1 MQVRDAA
8 LLASG
13 KCAASFPEEC
23 RSSLPELCKLWTGHL
38 DDNIPSVRADAAAA
52 LGDALQAYKQ
62 ELLEQLLPLI
72 RHASFCRCMANCAGN
87 SAVEVMLQPLSGIHC
102 RPRSGACSCCRS
114 SRRHL
119 FASTYAAY
127 AQH

>member
-23 RSSLPELCKLWTGHL
+23 RASLPELYKLWTAHL

-52 LGDALQAYKQ
+52 LGDALHAYKQ
-62 ELLEQLLPLI
+62 ELLEQLLPLTRYWALCNNNCSLCTAPCDDI
-72 RHASFCRCMANCAGN
+72 ISHPAQILVQAALDHAD
-87 SAVEVMLQPLSGIHC
+87 
-102 RPRSGACSCCRS
+102 
-114 SRRHL
+114 
-119 FASTYAAY
+119 AAI
-127 AQH
+127 

>member
-1 MQVRDAA
+1 MVHVVTFDPTRHEGLQEKCWKSFKSSHDCSCGMQVRDAA

-23 RSSLPELCKLWTGHL
+23 RGSLSELYKLWTGHL

-72 RHASFCRCMANCAGN
+72 R
-87 SAVEVMLQPLSGIHC
+87 
-102 RPRSGACSCCRS
+102 
-114 SRRHL
+114 
-119 FASTYAAY
+119 
-127 AQH
+127 